1 MSTGKRL
8 GGEEKTI
15 RGRFLD
21 HLNFGYAKHI
31 NVFKQPSEDVVE
43 QMLRLNI
50 SKDVIN
56 RYCNGI
62 EFDCMS
68 CMVHAICMKNLNGG
82 LEIYSDIYCQSPVT
96 YGKKGLIY
104 IKRKPLEEEK
114 KNDKGSHLLLFADYI
129 DFLAYESL
137 HGLIFK
143 DIPKWSD
150 VLILNQVTNLN
161 AWFDAI
167 SKSNYDHLCLLL
179 PLSTAGRTLSKT
191 VEELYKSSARNYSKI
206 YSCFPRL
213 ADFARYKDTMLN
225 ASKIIL

>member
-8 GGEEKTI
+8 GGKEAAAK
-15 RGRFLD
+15 GRFLN

-31 NVFKQPSEDVVE
+31 KVREKPSEDALE
-43 QMLRLNI
+43 QMLRTNI
-50 SKDVIN
+50 SKEVID

-96 YGKKGLIY
+96 FGKKGLTF
-104 IKRKPLEEEK
+104 IKRKPQKDAE
-114 KNDKGSHLLLFADYI
+114 DSHLLLFADYI

-137 HGLIFK
+137 HGQIFK
-143 DIPKWSD
+143 EIPDWSD
-150 VLILNQVTNLN
+150 VLILN
-161 AWFDAI
+161 
-167 SKSNYDHLCLLL
+167 
-179 PLSTAGRTLSKT
+179 STAGRTLSKT
-191 VEELYKSSARNYSKI
+191 IEELYKSSVRNCSNI

-213 ADFARYKDTMLN
+213 TDFARHKDTMLN
-225 ASKIIL
+225 ASKIKL

>member
-8 GGEEKTI
+8 GGKEAAAK
-15 RGRFLD
+15 GRFLN

-31 NVFKQPSEDVVE
+31 KVREKPSEDALE
-43 QMLRLNI
+43 QMQRTNI
-50 SKDVIN
+50 SKEVID

-96 YGKKGLIY
+96 FGKKGLTF
-104 IKRKPLEEEK
+104 IKRKP
-114 KNDKGSHLLLFADYI
+114 
-129 DFLAYESL
+129 
-137 HGLIFK
+137 
-143 DIPKWSD
+143 SD

-161 AWFDAI
+161 AWMEAI
-167 SKSNYDHLCLLL
+167 GNEDYDHIYLLL

-191 VEELYKSSARNYSKI
+191 IEELYKSSTRNCSNI

-213 ADFARYKDTMLN
+213 TDFARHKDTMLN
-225 ASKIIL
+225 ASKIKL